1 MPYSEFRF
9 FDVINDRESLRVS
22 MPNAQGSEFFVVI
35 PADDGKKLRQ
45 RRDEAL
51 DMIEEAIRRGLEP
64 GEVVA
69 A

>member
-22 MPNAQGSEFFVVI
+22 MPNSHGAEFWVII

-45 RRDEAL
+45 RRDDAL
-51 DMIEEAIRRGLEP
+51 DMIEEAIRCGLEP
-64 GEVVA
+64 GEVVPA
-69 A
+69 